1 MARQSLSVNS
11 VGVTTWCAWN
21 LLSAAELEPE
31 PEPGPGAGAG
41 AGAELELEEPLEG
54 RFENSTM
61 AGMSASR
68 VSGVKHPR
76 SGAGCRCS
84 ETADAEEHQS
94 RDARTQ
100 TMWRGTA
107 SKVGRGRGCGCG
119 RGGDEDRAAANAD
132 VDSHS
137 QSMST
142 LRTRAPSLASNAA
155 SGRPTTSDLF
165 DGSAPRCH
173 AATLVRS
180 R

>member
-107 SKVGRGRGCGCG
+107 SKVGPGR
-119 RGGDEDRAAANAD
+119 RQRRRRLPLTVNVHAEDSRAI
-132 VDSHS
+132 VGQQRCKRS
-137 QSMST
+137 
-142 LRTRAPSLASNAA
+142 
-155 SGRPTTSDLF
+155 SDDL
-165 DGSAPRCH
+165 GS
-173 AATLVRS
+173 V
-180 R
+180 